1 MLNGAGQR
9 MVKTAFTNE
18 RLVVMQRLWRLPP
31 DGQGGA
37 AGLAGEQQEGEE
49 EAGGRAAKR
58 QRKGRKG
65 RARQDENADPAA
77 GQAAGGDGAAAA
89 AAAEAGLPPGSELLL
104 SVENKTPNKETFQFA
119 RISDGLH
126 KSGRYAVE
134 FAAAPAGA
142 GQPPLRAV
150 VQLAVAPGS
159 PCSFAVSGEGMAVA
173 AVKELALGERCGGW
187 GGRGWVDV
195 VAVDDASLC
204 ACSVLCGPAPQIL

>member
-1 MLNGAGQR
+1 MLNGGGQR

-18 RLVVMQRLWRLPP
+18 RLVVTQRLWRLPP
-31 DGQGGA
+31 EGQAGA
-37 AGLAGEQQEGEE
+37 AGPAGGGEQEGEE

-104 SVENKTPNKETFQFA
+104 TLENKTPIKDTFQFA

-126 KSGRYAVE
+126 KSGRYALE
-134 FAAAPAGA
+134 FVAAPAGA
-142 GQPPLRAV
+142 GQPALRTV

-159 PCSFAVSGEGMAVA
+159 PCSFAVSGEGTAVA
-173 AVKELALGERCGGW
+173 AVKELALGESGG
-187 GGRGWVDV
+187 
-195 VAVDDASLC
+195 L
-204 ACSVLCGPAPQIL
+204 PQVWIGAGS